1 MLMIAMPTVSR
12 PNAQRA
18 RELRE
23 QMTDAE
29 VRLWFRLRANRIGGH
44 HFRRQVPVGPYVVD
58 FLCVKAQLVVEVD
71 GSQHQTALNHDE
83 ARTAWLRARGFRV
96 LRFWNNEVLAQTESV
111 LERIR
116 LVLLEPP
123 PCPPPQAGEGSFA

>member
-1 MLMIAMPTVSR
+1 MIAMPSVSR
-12 PNAQRA
+12 PDPQRA

-29 VRLWFRLRANRIGGH
+29 VRLWFRLRANQIGGH

-58 FLCVKAQLVVEVD
+58 FLCAKAQLVVEVD
-71 GSQHQTALNHDE
+71 GSQHQTPLNHDE

-96 LRFWNNEVLAQTESV
+96 LRFWNNEVLAQTEGV
-111 LERIR
+111 LEKIR
-116 LVLLEPP
+116 LVLLETPP
-123 PCPPPQAGEGSFA
+123 YPPPQAGAGK